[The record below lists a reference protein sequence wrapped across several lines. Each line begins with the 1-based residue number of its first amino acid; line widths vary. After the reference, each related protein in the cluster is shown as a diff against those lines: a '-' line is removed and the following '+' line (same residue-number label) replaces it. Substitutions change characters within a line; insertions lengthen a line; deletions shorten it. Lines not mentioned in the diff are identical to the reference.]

1 MKSTIPAFFHSYYDQ
16 LPKSPAIIQQN
27 GPEGEGASSVK
38 SGRKKGTSTP
48 KGKVKNKPQE
58 GAPVKRKRSVKKDV
72 AQKVEAKNEA
82 QKIPETAKA
91 DAVKTKRV

>member
-1 MKSTIPAFFHSYYDQ
+1 MINCPRV
-16 LPKSPAIIQQN
+16 LQN
-27 GPEGEGASSVK
+27 GPEGEGASTVN
-38 SGRKKGTSTP
+38 SGRKKHTSTP
-48 KGKVKNKPQE
+48 KGRAKNKPQKIPETAAE